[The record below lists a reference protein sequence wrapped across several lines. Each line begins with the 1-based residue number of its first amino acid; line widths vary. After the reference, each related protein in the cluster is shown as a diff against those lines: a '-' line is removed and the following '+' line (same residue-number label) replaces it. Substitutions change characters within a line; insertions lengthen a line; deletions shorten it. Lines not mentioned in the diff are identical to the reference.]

1 MVFCPKCGGYG
12 LKVEDSGFLLL
23 NFSTN
28 GVSFEKLPFLPH
40 IFFFVFEVFQV
51 QQCVVQ
57 IAGWLNGWELL
68 SL

>member
-40 IFFFVFEVFQV
+40 YFF
-51 QQCVVQ
+51 
-57 IAGWLNGWELL
+57 L
-68 SL
+68 SLKFSRSSSAWYR